1 MKKLILIALPAL
13 ALAACDSADK
23 GPKTP
28 EQAAVEMKNAVKMK
42 PGKWQTTMQITKF
55 EMPGAP
61 PEAAA
66 AMKGMTGQAQTSESC
81 LTKEEADKDPSEFIK
96 KGQEGADCTFE
107 HFDVSGGKLD
117 GKMVCKK
124 AGQGQMEASMKG
136 TMGAEAMTMAMDT
149 LVSDPKMPGG
159 KVQMSMTMDS
169 KRIGECTT

>member
-1 MKKLILIALPAL
+1 MKKLIFLALPAL

-28 EQAAVEMKNAVKMK
+28 EQAAAAMKDAVKMK

-61 PEAAA
+61 PETAN
-66 AMKGMTGQAQTSESC
+66 AMKGMMGQAQTSESC
-81 LTKEEADKDPSEFIK
+81 LTKEEADKDPTEFIK
-96 KGQEGADCTFE
+96 KGQAGADCTFE

-124 AGQGQMEASMKG
+124 GGQGQMEATMKG
-136 TMGAEAMTMAMDT
+136 ILGAESMTMAMDT
-149 LVSDPKMPGG
+149 HVTDPNMPGG
-159 KVQMSMTMDS
+159 KVEMGMTMTS
-169 KRIGECTT
+169 KRIGECT